1 MDVNRI
7 TGTKDTTAK
16 GKINKRGKAS
26 AARIAQ
32 AMNSNST
39 KKSKKK

>member
-7 TGTKDTTAK
+7 TATKATTPK

-32 AMNSNST
+32 AMNSNT
-39 KKSKKK
+39 KKTKKK